1 MSLSDWERNGWL
13 SRHTTS
19 AQEIGN
25 LLAIVERDLRDSR
38 SDDVSPDWRLNIA
51 YNAVLQAA
59 NAALAAAGYRAA
71 KGSNSHHHTIQSLA
85 LTVGLDASLIR
96 KIEVFRKR
104 RNMTEYDQAGVTS
117 PDEAGEMRAVAIAVH
132 DKVIAWIQTNSPDLM
147 K

>member
-1 MSLSDWERNGWL
+1 MSLSDRERNGWL

-59 NAALAAAGYRAA
+59 KAALAASGYRAA
-71 KGSNSHHHTIQSLA
+71 KGQQQPPSHHPEP
-85 LTVGLDASLIR
+85 GLDRGPRRLAYQENRGL
-96 KIEVFRKR
+96 RKR
-104 RNMTEYDQAGVTS
+104 RNMTEYDQAGVIS
-117 PDEAGEMRAVAIAVH
+117 PDEAGEMRTVAIAVH
-132 DKVIAWIQTNSPDLM
+132 DTMTADWRVPAVV
-147 K
+147 